1 MGNKYAYYYTTLI
14 GKVGIAEDGIG
25 ITDVFLGEKPIEAEE
40 KETQLIKETAKQLE
54 EYFKGEREQFT
65 LKLNPRGTPFQQSV
79 WKELVQ
85 IPYGETRSY
94 KQVAERIGNPSASRA
109 VGMANNKNPIF
120 IIVPCHR
127 VIGATGKLVGYGGGL
142 DIKEKLLGLEFER
155 ITN

>member
-1 MGNKYAYYYTTLI
+1 MGNKYVYYYTMLI

-65 LKLNPRGTPFQQSV
+65 LNLNPHGTPFQQSV
-79 WKELVQ
+79 WQELLQ

-142 DIKEKLLGLEFER
+142 DIKEKLLGLENGLQ
-155 ITN
+155 I